1 MIRSWLLRALFAI
14 ALVLMIAL
22 ALVTALLATE
32 PGSRWLLAQ
41 LSRQLDVQFD
51 YVEGALIRSAHLANV
66 HYHSRGFEVSVQQL
80 ELAWRP
86 GSLFWGALYI
96 DRLALTDVAVTAGA
110 HRNTV
115 EPRSDWP
122 AIALPVKVFVRQF
135 RAANITVNSGQSGP
149 VTVDEI
155 AARFNVGMGRASLDS
170 LRIGVKKS
178 QLSLKGDVDLI
189 FPYAVKAALDVQWR
203 PEDFSDQPVFAGMP
217 VWVAENTWQGSLAID
232 GDIRHITYS
241 VSTKKPVAMAG
252 AGDFY
257 TGFSRSRQQFDGR
270 IDARVNLAGQPLP
283 KSLLDLGRWQPEAV
297 TAGLHLSGWLSA
309 YRLDGHIEVPWK
321 RQKKLRFTIAS
332 AGNRRG
338 LSAEQLALSLGQ
350 TAITG
355 RGRLGWEDGID
366 WQLDLQGR
374 ELNPGDFFPGWPGRL
389 QFGLQSQGRWLNRQL
404 ALSVQVEEIQGEL
417 RSLMLLGSGA
427 AEFAQ
432 GQWQFDQ
439 LTASLGANQ
448 LQLNG
453 VWGDKVDVK
462 GHINAPIL
470 AQIDPAL
477 AGQFMA
483 TGRLQGEFPRLHFIG
498 EARAEDLRWQDYA
511 VGSMRWQSRVDDVTS
526 RQVSVQAEARDLDL
540 KGRVLQ
546 SLAVSAEG
554 EPAAHRLALQ
564 LVRDSNYS
572 GQASLAGGWQN
583 GQWAGSIESLRFSL
597 PYGHEFA
604 LKAPAAVAWSAQQ
617 ARLEQLCLSRL
628 TGVVSEPQD
637 SVCVRGDWKSRELY
651 GQVEVKRLSLS
662 LLDPWLQE
670 DMSLAGYLTGAGQ
683 LRRSGQLT
691 QLQAGFTSAGSEI
704 IHTINDT
711 EVERYPFGEM
721 TLDLS
726 GQGQT
731 VYAEALASLQDA
743 GRVHARGSYQIDS
756 GQVEAQLNASLQH
769 LRPLMAF
776 IPGVDH
782 LTGELVV
789 AANLTGP
796 ASRPELSVSADLN
809 RASVELLPLGITL
822 NALQAHLQGDQY
834 RMQLYAESGE
844 GELVLNASAED
855 LMTDNWQLE
864 LDLSGEGA
872 QLINRPELS
881 LWVVPKIA
889 VSADPQAIAVQ
900 GEARIPKARVVID
913 TLPTSAVKLSPDVV
927 VADEPE
933 KVPDRWPLTM
943 DLQLILG
950 KDVEV
955 QASGFS
961 AGLGGRL
968 SLNKIPERA
977 LYATGDIL
985 VTDGQYNA
993 FGQQLS
999 VEKGRLSFQGPLDNP
1014 GLDITATRSVEDVS
1028 VGLIIGGSLQ
1038 KPVTEIYSRPTLS
1051 ETNAMSLL
1059 FTGKRLDSASTD
1071 EAAMLINTVA
1081 KLGIKQGQF
1090 LADDIA
1096 KAFGLDE
1103 LTIKAE
1109 ESVES
1114 SQLWL
1119 GKYLTRDIYIHYAI
1133 GLFDSIST
1141 VGLTYF
1147 ISDNFYIEAESG
1159 VEQSADIIYR
1169 VEK

>member
-297 TAGLHLSGWLSA
+297 TAGFHLSGWLSA

-637 SVCVRGDWKSRELY
+637 SVCVRGDWKNRELY
-651 GQVEVKRLSLS
+651 GQVALKRLSLS
-662 LLDPWLQE
+662 VFDPWLQE
-670 DMSLAGYLTGAGQ
+670 GMSLAGYLSGEGE
-683 LRRSGQLT
+683 LRRSGRQT
-691 QLQAGFTSAGSEI
+691 QLQARFASAGGQI
-704 IHTINDT
+704 IHTVGEG
-711 EVERYPFGEM
+711 EVVRYRLGESS
-721 TLDLS
+721 LELS
-726 GQGQT
+726 GQGQSIS
-731 VYAEALASLQDA
+731 AQALLSLQQL
-743 GRVHARGSYQIDS
+743 GRVRAQASYRLDT
-756 GQVEAQLNASLQH
+756 GAVTGQLNGRLDQ

-776 IPGVDH
+776 IPGVDQ
-782 LTGELVV
+782 LSGELVL
-789 AANLTGP
+789 AAELAGTL
-796 ASRPELSVSADLN
+796 SRPELSLRAELN
-809 RASVELLPLGITL
+809 RAGVELLPLGISL
-822 NALQAHLQGDQY
+822 PSLQARVQGDQH
-834 RMQLYAESGE
+834 RLQVRAESGE
-844 GELVLNASAED
+844 GELILSAEAANW
-855 LMTDNWQLE
+855 LTDNWQLAM
-864 LDLSGEGA
+864 DLGGEGA
-872 QLINRPELS
+872 QVLNRSGLS
-881 LWVVPKIA
+881 LWAVPKIRL
-889 VSADPQAIAVQ
+889 SAGPQAVDIQGQVAIA
-900 GEARIPKARVVID
+900 KARLLID
-913 TLPTSAVKLSPDVV
+913 TLPASAVKTSPDVV
-927 VADEPE
+927 VVDAPE
-933 KVPDRWPLTM
+933 KAPLRWPLNL
-943 DLQLILG
+943 DLQVDLG
-950 KDVEV
+950 EDVQV
-955 QASGFS
+955 QASGFNAS
-961 AGLGGRL
+961 LGGRL
-968 SLNKIPERA
+968 SLNKTSEPGA
-977 LYATGDIL
+977 LRHRRDSRCRW
-985 VTDGQYNA
+985 
-993 FGQQLS
+993 S
-999 VEKGRLSFQGPLDNP
+999 V
-1014 GLDITATRSVEDVS
+1014 
-1028 VGLIIGGSLQ
+1028 
-1038 KPVTEIYSRPTLS
+1038 
-1051 ETNAMSLL
+1051 
-1059 FTGKRLDSASTD
+1059 
-1071 EAAMLINTVA
+1071 
-1081 KLGIKQGQF
+1081 
-1090 LADDIA
+1090 
-1096 KAFGLDE
+1096 
-1103 LTIKAE
+1103 
-1109 ESVES
+1109 
-1114 SQLWL
+1114 
-1119 GKYLTRDIYIHYAI
+1119 
-1133 GLFDSIST
+1133 
-1141 VGLTYF
+1141 
-1147 ISDNFYIEAESG
+1147 
-1159 VEQSADIIYR
+1159 
-1169 VEK
+1169 